1 MKAYLDYLD
10 EAAAGL
16 QEEVRALQSS
26 DRADE
31 ANFVKVRINVC
42 GICKSV
48 YEALQRVTLPEQ
60 FELTYLSKLRQ
71 LEITWQAAYDKA
83 KLHDDAEKLL
93 IEEIKLKTLQKIKPQ
108 YLELRRKGHAGS

>member
-1 MKAYLDYLD
+1 MTAYLDYLD
-10 EAAAGL
+10 ASADKL
-16 QEEVRALQSS
+16 QAESRALQSS

-48 YEALQRVTLPEQ
+48 YEALQRVTPPEQ
-60 FELTYLSKLRQ
+60 FDLTYLSKLRQ

-93 IEEIKLKTLQKIKPQ
+93 IEEIKLKTLQKIKLQ